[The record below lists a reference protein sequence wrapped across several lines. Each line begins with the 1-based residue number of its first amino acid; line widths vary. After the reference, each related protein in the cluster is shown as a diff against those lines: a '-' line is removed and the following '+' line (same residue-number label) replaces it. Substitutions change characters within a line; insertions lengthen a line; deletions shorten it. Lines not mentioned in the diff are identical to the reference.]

1 MRIYAFDLLPWPYLE
16 APSLYPDPNS
26 LFDPVK
32 GHTIYEQHL
41 RQIEYLEECGFDAIC
56 FNEQHSAP
64 YGLMPS
70 PNVMASAVAQRTSQ
84 IEVLLEVQK
93 E

>member
-32 GHTIYEQHL
+32 GHIIYEQHL
-41 RQIEYLEECGFDAIC
+41 RQIEYLEECGFDGVQLDYEIC
-56 FNEQHSAP
+56 PDED
-64 YGLMPS
+64 
-70 PNVMASAVAQRTSQ
+70 PNFLS
-84 IEVLLEVQK
+84 LLEECRDAIPNGDDASKQL
-93 E
+93 